1 MRQPKDI
8 QAENKVRFYVFHDE
22 RFVDLNLYQFGWEKC
37 EPMHRFGPAVR
48 NHFLFHYVISGR
60 GTLDYRGLHSIK
72 AGQGF
77 LICPDQITTYYADA
91 EDPWIYTW
99 VEFDGMRARECMTL
113 AGLSEDQPIY
123 TSAVAPAENHLQ
135 NYMLTLVDSA
145 DKAPI
150 RLIGLGMILLDEI
163 VQTSKTKI
171 TTGNKHI
178 RDFYL
183 KEALTYI
190 ERNFQRNVS
199 IEEIADASG
208 LNRSYFS
215 RLFKET
221 FGQSPQQ
228 FLIQYRLT
236 KAADLLKNTQI
247 SVAEVGRSVGYDN
260 QLHFSRAFKSVFG
273 VPPSEYRNLH
283 YFHTE
288 K

>member
-1 MRQPKDI
+1 
-8 QAENKVRFYVFHDE
+8 
-22 RFVDLNLYQFGWEKC
+22 
-37 EPMHRFGPAVR
+37 
-48 NHFLFHYVISGR
+48 
-60 GTLDYRGLHSIK
+60 
-72 AGQGF
+72 
-77 LICPDQITTYYADA
+77 
-91 EDPWIYTW
+91 
-99 VEFDGMRARECMTL
+99 
-113 AGLSEDQPIY
+113 
-123 TSAVAPAENHLQ
+123 
-135 NYMLTLVDSA
+135 
-145 DKAPI
+145 
-150 RLIGLGMILLDEI
+150 MILLDEI

-171 TTGNKHI
+171 TTGNRHI
-178 RDFYL
+178 RDFYM
-183 KEALTYI
+183 KEALGFI
-190 ERNFQRNVS
+190 DANFQRDLS

-236 KAADLLKNTQI
+236 KAAELLKNTQI

-273 VPPSEYRNLH
+273 VPPSEYRNRH

>member
-1 MRQPKDI
+1 MQVPEHLRNYIDYEAYGRDI
-8 QAENKVRFYVFHDE
+8 ALEESGQFTDLGYVRD
-22 RFVDLNLYQFGWEKC
+22 
-37 EPMHRFGPAVR
+37 M
-48 NHFLFHYVISGR
+48 
-60 GTLDYRGLHSIK
+60 
-72 AGQGF
+72 
-77 LICPDQITTYYADA
+77 
-91 EDPWIYTW
+91 
-99 VEFDGMRARECMTL
+99 L
-113 AGLSEDQPIY
+113 A
-123 TSAVAPAENHLQ
+123 
-135 NYMLTLVDSA
+135 LVDSA

-183 KEALTYI
+183 KEALSYI

-221 FGQSPQQ
+221 FGQPPQQ

-236 KAADLLKNTQI
+236 KAAELLKNTRI

-260 QLHFSRAFKSVFG
+260 QLHFSRAFRSVFG